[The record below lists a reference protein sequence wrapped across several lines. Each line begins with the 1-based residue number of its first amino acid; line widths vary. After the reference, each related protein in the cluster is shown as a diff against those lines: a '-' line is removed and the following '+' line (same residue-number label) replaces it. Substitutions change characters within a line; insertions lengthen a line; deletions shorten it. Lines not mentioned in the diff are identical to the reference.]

1 MTIVDIEGKDTAKAG
16 HHYIDKLGRV
26 VVAVPESKEICIGC
40 AFANRVGDCNF
51 KFPTSVY
58 CDDIIFKVVTDE

>member
-1 MTIVDIEGKDTAKAG
+1 MPNSRAKAG

-26 VVAVPESKEICIGC
+26 VVAVPESKEVVCIGC

>member
-1 MTIVDIEGKDTAKAG
+1 MTIIEGKDTAEVG
-16 HHYIDKLGRV
+16 HYYIDQLGRV

-40 AFANRVGDCNF
+40 AFANRVNECNF